1 MEYESALV
9 AVAAPVPMWKLLFQ
23 SVRGTA
29 HERSGQPC
37 QDSCRVRLRPTGE
50 GPVLVAACA
59 DGAGS
64 AAHADAGARLAC
76 QGVVRLIL
84 DDLRDGLRV
93 ARIEKDT
100 ALSWYRRLHE
110 EIAAEAGR
118 RGVEP
123 GQLACTL
130 LVAVVGETAAA
141 FAQVGDGAI
150 VVREGDD
157 YQTVFWP
164 QSGEYANTTNFITDP
179 AFVDNLAFARLPAAV
194 DELALFTDGLQM
206 LALNFAS
213 RTVHLPF
220 FLPMFRKLRDAA
232 PGEGLARALRSFL
245 QSPAV
250 NQRSDDDKTLVLA
263 TRVPLRAPDAQTV

>member
-1 MEYESALV
+1 
-9 AVAAPVPMWKLLFQ
+9 MWKLLFQ
-23 SVRGTA
+23 SVCGPA
-29 HERSGQPC
+29 HERNGQPC
-37 QDSCRVRLRPTGE
+37 QDSCLVRLWPTSE
-50 GPVLVAACA
+50 GSVLVLACA

-64 AAHADAGARLAC
+64 AGHADAGARLAC
-76 QGVVRLIL
+76 RGAARLIL
-84 DDLRDGLRV
+84 DDLRAGLPV
-93 ARIEKDT
+93 ARIEKDA
-100 ALSWYRRLHE
+100 ALSWYGRLHK

-141 FAQVGDGAI
+141 FVQVGDGAI
-150 VVREGDD
+150 VVREGDE
-157 YQTVFWP
+157 YRTVFWP

-179 AFVDNLAFARLPAAV
+179 AFADNLVFARRAAAV

-206 LALNFAS
+206 LALNFAA

-220 FLPMFRKLRDAA
+220 FLPMFRKLRDAE
-232 PGEGLARALRSFL
+232 PGEGLALALRSFL
-245 QSPAV
+245 HSPAV

-263 TRVPLRAPDAQTV
+263 TRVPPRAPDAQTV

>member
-1 MEYESALV
+1 MEYESAFV
-9 AVAAPVPMWKLLFQ
+9 AVAAPVLMWKLLFQ
-23 SVRGTA
+23 SVRGSA

-37 QDSCRVRLRPTGE
+37 QDSCLVRLWPSSER
-50 GPVLVAACA
+50 PVLVLACA

-64 AAHADAGARLAC
+64 AGHADAGARLAC

-84 DDLRDGLRV
+84 DDLRDGLPV
-93 ARIEKDT
+93 ERIEKDT
-100 ALSWYRRLHE
+100 ALSWYGRVRD

-130 LVAVVGETAAA
+130 LVAVAGVTAAA

-150 VVREGDD
+150 VVREGDG

-179 AFVDNLAFARLPAAV
+179 AFADNLAFVRRSAV
-194 DELALFTDGLQM
+194 DELALLTDGLQM

-220 FLPMFRKLRDAA
+220 FLPMFRKLREAE

-263 TRVPLRAPDAQTV
+263 TRVPPRAPDAQTV